1 MAAVDK
7 LQLGLKE
14 GRFNKELEEIYGDKT
29 DEMRK
34 RAVRITEEWRRTFV
48 GNEGKPVSLF
58 SAPGRTEIGGN
69 HTDHEHGCVLA
80 GAVDTDIIACAAE
93 NGTEVIRF
101 LSEGWPII
109 EISLESLEPA
119 ESEKETTSA
128 LIRGIA
134 SKVTD
139 MGYKVKGFDAYASSD
154 VLPGSGLSSS
164 AAFEVVVGVIMNHMF
179 CGDKLTDVQIAQIG
193 QYAENVYF
201 GKPSG
206 LMDQMASSVGGAV
219 AIDFKDPLNP
229 VIERA
234 KVDLEGY
241 GYALC
246 IVDSGAGHEELTNEY
261 AAIPGEMKKAAS
273 VFGKEVLRDVDEKE
287 FWDKIPEVREAAGDR
302 AVLRAIHFFDENK
315 RAKDEVKALS
325 EGNFEKFLGIV
336 RESGRSS
343 WMYLQNICPAG
354 SIEHQEMGIALAAAE
369 RALNGKGAVRVHGGG
384 FAGTIQAFVPIDEV
398 GKFRK
403 EVEAVLGKG
412 RCHILSIRKKG
423 GVVIAGK
430 E

>member
-7 LQLGLKE
+7 LLS
-14 GRFNKELEEIYGDKT
+14 ELEKGALDTELGKIYGNKT
-29 DEMRK
+29 EELRR
-34 RAVRITEEWRRTFV
+34 RAIRITEAWRRTFPD
-48 GNEGKPVSLF
+48 NNDKPAGLF

-93 NGTEVIRF
+93 NNTDTIRF
-101 LSEGWPII
+101 LSEGWPML
-109 EISLESLEPA
+109 EISLHSLEPV
-119 ESEKETTSA
+119 EGEKETTSA

-134 SKVTD
+134 AKLTD

-164 AAFEVVVGVIMNHMF
+164 AAFEVLAGVIMNHMF
-179 CGDKLTDVQIAQIG
+179 CGDKLTDVQLAQIG

-219 AIDFKDPLNP
+219 AIDFNDPENP

-246 IVDSGAGHEELTNEY
+246 IVDSGAGHEELTGEY

-273 VFGKEVLRDVDEKE
+273 VFGKEVLRDVDENE
-287 FWDKIPEVREAAGDR
+287 FWDNIPKVREAAGDR
-302 AVLRAIHFFDENK
+302 AVLRAVHFFGENK
-315 RAKDEVKALS
+315 RAQNEAEALS
-325 EGNFEKFLGIV
+325 EGDFDKFLEIV

-354 SIEHQEMGIALAAAE
+354 SKEHQEMGVALAVAE

-384 FAGTIQAFVPIDEV
+384 FAGTIQAFVPLD
-398 GKFRK
+398 
-403 EVEAVLGKG
+403 EVEAFRRQVEAALGTG

-423 GVVIAGK
+423 GSVIAG
-430 E
+430 